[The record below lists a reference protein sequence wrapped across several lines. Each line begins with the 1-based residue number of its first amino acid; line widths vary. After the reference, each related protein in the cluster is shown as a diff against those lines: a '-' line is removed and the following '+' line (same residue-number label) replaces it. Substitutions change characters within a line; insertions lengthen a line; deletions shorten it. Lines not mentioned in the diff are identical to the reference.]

1 MRDCTFATTS
11 GLSSLY
17 VTPNQ
22 TASLDKTLNLALP
35 LLMSLLTIKG
45 MKNSALML
53 VFACV
58 SKNSLKPSVECLKKS
73 GVKPKKFIDT
83 KVSRSSGYPEL
94 ILHSHAMRARQ
105 TAEIMA
111 VKLELSQGYT
121 VEDSELY
128 ECNDSDLISIIR
140 NLPDDVDSVLIVGHN
155 PAIEN
160 LADSLGPSGFGH
172 FRPSE
177 AAIYTFD
184 TDEWRAIAL
193 RNCSENKFL
202 AKPE

>member
-1 MRDCTFATTS
+1 MKTLILQRHAKAEKDGDDDLCRPLTPG
-11 GLSSLY
+11 GLSDAAF
-17 VTPNQ
+17 Q
-22 TASLDKTLNLALP
+22 GETLRQLE
-35 LLMSLLTIKG
+35 I
-45 MKNSALML
+45 
-53 VFACV
+53 
-58 SKNSLKPSVECLKKS
+58 
-73 GVKPKKFIDT
+73 
-83 KVSRSSGYPEL
+83 YPEL